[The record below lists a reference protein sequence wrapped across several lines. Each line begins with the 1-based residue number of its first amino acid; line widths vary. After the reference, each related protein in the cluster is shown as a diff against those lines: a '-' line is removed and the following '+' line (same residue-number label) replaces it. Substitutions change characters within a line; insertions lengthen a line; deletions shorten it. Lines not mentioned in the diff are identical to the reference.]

1 MDLADRYRTTVAARC
16 DAAGDAGPLLP
27 KLLAE
32 VCVTLLPVQGAGI
45 SFTQELRIPLG
56 ASDETAS
63 RAERLQS
70 TLDEGPCLTAV
81 ETPLPLAAGQSDLA
95 RRWPMFHSELL
106 EQTPYRSVVSLPLLA
121 PRGGRLGALDLYSTD
136 PEPMEEPLLGSL
148 GESIGS
154 PMAAMLLG
162 GLGADSTLP
171 GWLSSAEAQQRM
183 TVWSAVG
190 ILLGRSRLDNAD
202 ALAVLRG
209 HAFAEGTSL
218 DEVAARLVRRE
229 IEPEA
234 LIPSCQQ

>member
-1 MDLADRYRTTVAARC
+1 MDLADRYRTTVAARF

-32 VCVTLLPVQGAGI
+32 VCVTILPVQGAGI
-45 SFTQELRIPLG
+45 SVTQELRIPLG
-56 ASDETAS
+56 ASDEIAS

-70 TLDEGPCLTAV
+70 TLDEGPCLTAAAAP
-81 ETPLPLAAGQSDLA
+81 EPLAAGQRALA
-95 RRWPMFHSELL
+95 QRWPLFHSELL

-136 PEPMEEPLLGSL
+136 PEPMDPSLLQSL
-148 GESIGS
+148 DEGIGT

-162 GLGADSTLP
+162 GVVTGPGLA
-171 GWLSSAEAQQRM
+171 GWLTGTEAQQRM

-190 ILLGRSRLDNAD
+190 ILIGRSDLDNAD

-209 HAFAEGTSL
+209 YAFAAGTSI
-218 DEVAARLVRRE
+218 DEVAAQLVQRRL
-229 IEPEA
+229 EPEA
-234 LIPSCQQ
+234 VLDAAAG